1 MDELGEFGKEYVH
14 QVRDRVITKYLMT
27 KSGKMKSAECQLLYK
42 QLLKLKPDQIKLVD
56 QVVADIIETQL
67 HHCLFMFEASA
78 KWAIVEKDS
87 AKNEGLDHLAEVSD
101 GLAGELYSDE
111 GWIAKFSKYKPDALE
126 EK

>member
-1 MDELGEFGKEYVH
+1 MDELDEFGKEYIH

-27 KSGKMKSAECQLLYK
+27 KSGKMKSAECQSIHK
-42 QLLKLKPDQIKLVD
+42 QLLKLNPDQIKLVD
-56 QVVADIIETQL
+56 QIVSDIIETQL
-67 HHCLFMFEASA
+67 HHCLFMFEASTT
-78 KWAIVEKDS
+78 WAIVKKDS
-87 AKNEGLDHLAEVSD
+87 AKNVDLDHLTQVSD